1 MVDILF
7 RLEKI
12 IDSRKDGANQ
22 DSYVAE
28 LFQDGIDRI
37 AKKIGEE
44 ATETVIAAK
53 GGVHSEVVHETADLW
68 FHSIVMLRYM
78 GIDTKEILEELERRF
93 GKSGLAEKKAR

>member
-53 GGVHSEVVHETADLW
+53 GGVRSEVVHETADLW